1 MATDTAREEGGFM
14 KCEEAAEFASRL
26 CDGQVIPRE
35 VAKHIGTC
43 EACRTRLNAYAALG
57 AELRRLASLEQPISL
72 KVVHWE
78 KRERV
83 RRRWWQDGRT
93 SMQIPR
99 FAFVSML
106 VLISILSG
114 GLVLVRARAAH
125 GEPMLILHFTLM
137 PNGKTGECWLTT
149 NENPKTNECGFAT
162 DVPGGGMVGLMFR
175 FISRDGDL
183 SQLGVKANYKEG
195 SGEFNFIDDFRDVP
209 EKVISVDPEQKGQ
222 IQVPGLGE
230 FEVKA
235 SYLNHPFTAWG
246 RPDEGIEPR
255 KDEFRVV
262 APVLIR
268 GNQVICNLSANGYSV
283 DDGDSDA
290 TLMIYYPGG
299 GRYLISRLP
308 FEGAVEATLKN
319 SQIRFTLEGQ
329 DYLLL
334 SAAPILNAEHA
345 WVSHDP
351 QYKLSKHLEDA
362 SDDRPWF
369 TVRSLKILLQPQ
381 LGNID

>member
-1 MATDTAREEGGFM
+1 MASGTESEGGLM
-14 KCEEAAEFASRL
+14 ICEEAAAFASRL
-26 CDGQVIPRE
+26 CDGEVIPRE
-35 VAKHIGTC
+35 VAGHIGTC
-43 EACRTRLNAYAALG
+43 EACRTRLNAYAAIG

-72 KVVHWE
+72 KVVQWDKE
-78 KRERV
+78 ERG
-83 RRRWWQDGRT
+83 RRRWWQEGRT
-93 SMQIPR
+93 TMRIPR

-114 GLVLVRARAAH
+114 GLVLVRARAAR
-125 GEPMLILHFTLM
+125 GEPMLLLHFTLI
-137 PNGKTGECWLTT
+137 PTGKTGECWLTT
-149 NENPKTNECGFAT
+149 NENPETNYCGFAT
-162 DVPGGGMVGLMFR
+162 DVPRGGMIGLMFR

-183 SQLGVKANYKEG
+183 SKMGVKANYKES
-195 SGEFNFIDDFRDVP
+195 SGEFNFIDDFKDVP

-230 FEVKA
+230 FEVTA

-246 RPDEGIEPR
+246 RPDEAIEPR

-268 GNQVICNLSANGYSV
+268 GNEVICNLSANGYSI

-290 TLMIYYPGG
+290 TLMIYCPGE

-308 FEGAVEATLKN
+308 FEGAIEGTVKN
-319 SQIRFTLEGQ
+319 GQIRFTLDRQ

-334 SAAPILNAEHA
+334 SAAPILSTEHA
-345 WVSHDP
+345 WVSCDP
-351 QYKLSKHLEDA
+351 QYKLSEHLQGA
-362 SDDRPWF
+362 SNERPWF
-369 TVRSLKILLQPQ
+369 RVRSLKALLQTQ
-381 LGNID
+381 LGSD